1 MVQCRWARRL
11 CACAFTLHNVNT
23 LGKDRDQRSWT
34 VPEVALALNVTF
46 MTIKKQIA
54 AGQRRSAMRARER
67 E

>member
-1 MVQCRWARRL
+1 M
-11 CACAFTLHNVNT
+11 
-23 LGKDRDQRSWT
+23 DQRSWT

-54 AGQRRSAMRARER
+54 AGQSRSAMRARER